1 MLLSIKIIEIKKN
14 MVGLN
19 LLLKSNSM
27 KYFKEIMFFGFI
39 ICILEMIISH
49 NMIKSQHVW
58 DLMSLVVNILFYLVI
73 FIFSYLL
80 LLFTLRFCKKKVLIY
95 FVHFL
100 PYVLISLYHVFI
112 AMPKYVSYD
121 IMNLLLFPIFPIIV
135 SFLTFFYSRKMIK

>member
-1 MLLSIKIIEIKKN
+1 
-14 MVGLN
+14 
-19 LLLKSNSM
+19 M

-80 LLFTLRFCKKKVLIY
+80 LLFILRFYKKNVLIY

-100 PYVLISLYHVFI
+100 PYVLISLYYVFI
-112 AMPKYVSYD
+112 AMPQYVSYD

>member
-1 MLLSIKIIEIKKN
+1 MLLSIKILEIKKN

-80 LLFTLRFCKKKVLIY
+80 LLFILRFYKKNVLIY

-100 PYVLISLYHVFI
+100 PYVLISLYYVFI
-112 AMPKYVSYD
+112 AMPQYVSYD

>member
-1 MLLSIKIIEIKKN
+1 

-80 LLFTLRFCKKKVLIY
+80 LLFILRFYKKNVLIY

-100 PYVLISLYHVFI
+100 PYVLISLYYVFI
-112 AMPKYVSYD
+112 AMPQYVSYD

>member
-1 MLLSIKIIEIKKN
+1 MKKSTEALS
-14 MVGLN
+14 
-19 LLLKSNSM
+19 LLLKSDFMN
-27 KYFKEIMFFGFI
+27 YFKGIMFIGFI
-39 ICILEMIISH
+39 ICILEMIMGH
-49 NMIKSQHVW
+49 NMIKSFHAW
-58 DLMSLVVNILFYLVI
+58 NNISLIMNILFYFII

-100 PYVLISLYHVFI
+100 PYVLISLYYVFI
-112 AMPKYVSYD
+112 AMPQYVSYD

>member
-1 MLLSIKIIEIKKN
+1 

-95 FVHFL
+95 LV
-100 PYVLISLYHVFI
+100 V
-112 AMPKYVSYD
+112 
-121 IMNLLLFPIFPIIV
+121 
-135 SFLTFFYSRKMIK
+135 

>member
-1 MLLSIKIIEIKKN
+1 M
-14 MVGLN
+14 GLN

-80 LLFTLRFCKKKVLIY
+80 LLFILRFYKKNVLIY

-100 PYVLISLYHVFI
+100 PYVLISLYYVFI
-112 AMPKYVSYD
+112 AMPQYVSYD